1 MSKPMKKA
9 NELPQF
15 TGPFQELIPKY
26 ISYKR
31 AQGYKIGNPIV
42 YRLREMDL
50 FFKDRGI
57 MDIQITREMY
67 EKWTSHKPSE
77 KEQNIQKRR
86 SVIRGFAQYL
96 VSCGYPDVYTGR
108 DDNRIFKKDFIPY
121 VFTDEEICRI
131 FRVLQGDCEK
141 SPGYENDA
149 FRLAMLLY
157 YCCGFRKSEVLDLLI
172 QDVDFQTGKI
182 CILNGKNDVS
192 RIVVASDTL
201 LLELRGYRDKYL
213 SSEKQEDYFLHG
225 MKGKR
230 YGESTLSSAFVR
242 RQNPTTKR
250 RRTAAPA

>member
-96 VSCGYPDVYTGR
+96 VSCGYPHYAR
-108 DDNRIFKKDFIPY
+108 P
-121 VFTDEEICRI
+121 
-131 FRVLQGDCEK
+131 
-141 SPGYENDA
+141 
-149 FRLAMLLY
+149 
-157 YCCGFRKSEVLDLLI
+157 
-172 QDVDFQTGKI
+172 
-182 CILNGKNDVS
+182 KNVQ
-192 RIVVASDTL
+192 IT
-201 LLELRGYRDKYL
+201 
-213 SSEKQEDYFLHG
+213 
-225 MKGKR
+225 
-230 YGESTLSSAFVR
+230 
-242 RQNPTTKR
+242 
-250 RRTAAPA
+250 

>member
-77 KEQNIQKRR
+77 KEQNIQK
-86 SVIRGFAQYL
+86 
-96 VSCGYPDVYTGR
+96 T
-108 DDNRIFKKDFIPY
+108 
-121 VFTDEEICRI
+121 
-131 FRVLQGDCEK
+131 
-141 SPGYENDA
+141 A
-149 FRLAMLLY
+149 FRY
-157 YCCGFRKSEVLDLLI
+157 TWFCPVP
-172 QDVDFQTGKI
+172 
-182 CILNGKNDVS
+182 CILW
-192 RIVVASDTL
+192 
-201 LLELRGYRDKYL
+201 L
-213 SSEKQEDYFLHG
+213 S
-225 MKGKR
+225 
-230 YGESTLSSAFVR
+230 
-242 RQNPTTKR
+242 
-250 RRTAAPA
+250 

>member
-131 FRVLQGDCEK
+131 FRVLQGDCENRLGMRMMLFGWRCCCIIAAV
-141 SPGYENDA
+141 SENP
-149 FRLAMLLY
+149 R
-157 YCCGFRKSEVLDLLI
+157 CLI
-172 QDVDFQTGKI
+172 
-182 CILNGKNDVS
+182 S
-192 RIVVASDTL
+192 
-201 LLELRGYRDKYL
+201 
-213 SSEKQEDYFLHG
+213 
-225 MKGKR
+225 
-230 YGESTLSSAFVR
+230 
-242 RQNPTTKR
+242 
-250 RRTAAPA
+250 

>member
-1 MSKPMKKA
+1 MKKA

-131 FRVLQGDCEK
+131 FRVLQGDCENRLGMRMMLFGWRCCCIIAAV
-141 SPGYENDA
+141 SENP
-149 FRLAMLLY
+149 R
-157 YCCGFRKSEVLDLLI
+157 CLI
-172 QDVDFQTGKI
+172 
-182 CILNGKNDVS
+182 S
-192 RIVVASDTL
+192 
-201 LLELRGYRDKYL
+201 
-213 SSEKQEDYFLHG
+213 
-225 MKGKR
+225 
-230 YGESTLSSAFVR
+230 
-242 RQNPTTKR
+242 
-250 RRTAAPA
+250 